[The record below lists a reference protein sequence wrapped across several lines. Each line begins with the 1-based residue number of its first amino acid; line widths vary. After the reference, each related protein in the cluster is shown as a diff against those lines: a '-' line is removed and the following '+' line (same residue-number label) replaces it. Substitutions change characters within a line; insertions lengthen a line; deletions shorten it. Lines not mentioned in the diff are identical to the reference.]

1 MKIINPPCLEISGVS
16 KKFHG
21 EEILHPMSLK
31 IDKGITGLLG
41 PNGSGK
47 STLLRILASILRP
60 ATGSIALDGID
71 SRKRTK
77 EYRGY
82 VGFLPQKF
90 ELFQRLTPYEF
101 LLFIGTLRGL
111 AMEAAKFQIEQLSHE
126 LNLVEVLSSRDLS
139 NLSGGTVQRIAIA
152 AALMGTPR
160 LILLDEPT
168 AGLDLE
174 ERIRFRFLLERVSQ
188 QSCVIVSTHITQDIE
203 LSCSRLLILRKGSL
217 VSDSDPEKLKVSL
230 IGRIR
235 IVTIPK
241 TDFSAVC
248 QDYPVLSCCNN
259 EDGTLRLRLITNR
272 EEEWGEECAPT
283 IEDAYVSLMKD
294 YTFSDW

>member
-1 MKIINPPCLEISGVS
+1 MKTAVPHCLEISGVS
-16 KKFHG
+16 KNFRG
-21 EEILHPMSLK
+21 EEVLHPMSLK

-47 STLLRILASILRP
+47 STLLRVLASILRP
-60 ATGSIALDGID
+60 DTGSVALDDID
-71 SRKRTK
+71 SQKRTE
-77 EYRGY
+77 EYRSY

-111 AMEAAKFQIEQLSHE
+111 AMETAKYQIEQLSYE
-126 LNLVEVLSSRDLS
+126 LNLSEVLSIRDLS
-139 NLSGGTVQRIAIA
+139 NLSGGTVQRVAIA
-152 AALMGTPR
+152 AALMGAPR

-188 QSCVIVSTHITQDIE
+188 RSCVIISTHITQDIE
-203 LSCSRLLILRKGSL
+203 LSCSRLLMLRKGSL
-217 VSDSDPEKLKVSL
+217 VCDSDPEKLKQSL

-241 TDFSAVC
+241 TDFPAVC
-248 QDYPVLSCCNN
+248 QDYPVLSCCDNA
-259 EDGTLRLRLITNR
+259 DGTLRLRLIANH
-272 EEEWGEECAPT
+272 EEEWGEKCAPT

-294 YTFSDW
+294 KKFNDW

>member
-1 MKIINPPCLEISGVS
+1 MKTAVPHCLEIGGVS
-16 KKFHG
+16 KNFHG
-21 EEILHPMSLK
+21 EEVLHPMSLK

-47 STLLRILASILRP
+47 STLLRVLASILRP
-60 ATGSIALDGID
+60 DTGSVALDGID
-71 SRKRTK
+71 SQKRTE
-77 EYRGY
+77 EYRSY

-111 AMEAAKFQIEQLSHE
+111 AMETAKYQIEQLSYE
-126 LNLVEVLSSRDLS
+126 LNLSEVLSIRDLS
-139 NLSGGTVQRIAIA
+139 NLSGGTVQRVAIA
-152 AALMGTPR
+152 AALIGAPR

-188 QSCVIVSTHITQDIE
+188 RSCVIISTHITQDIE
-203 LSCSRLLILRKGSL
+203 LCCSRLLMLRKGSL
-217 VSDSDPEKLKVSL
+217 VCDSDPEKLKQSL

-241 TDFSAVC
+241 TDFSTVC
-248 QDYPVLSCCNN
+248 QDYPVLSCCDSA
-259 EDGTLRLRLITNR
+259 DGTLRLRLIANH
-272 EEEWGEECAPT
+272 EEVWGEKCAPT

-294 YTFSDW
+294 KKFNDW